1 MDITIEQDSESDWY
15 IATVEGNEF
24 SFATQGE
31 TKIEAVLM
39 AADGLRYYV
48 DNDWSDT
55 NVIMSAIHIFHTQI
69 STSN

>member
-1 MDITIEQDSESDWY
+1 MDIAIEQDSESDWY
-15 IATVEGNEF
+15 VATVEDDDF
-24 SFATQGE
+24 SFATQGK

-48 DNDWSDT
+48 DDSWNDTDM
-55 NVIMSAIHIFHTQI
+55 IKSAINVFHTQI